1 VNDAPHARPARRDEA
16 STRLGVESVL
26 SALCVGLGVVLVGM
40 FAYAVLVRAKSPA
53 DAEWMTGAIR
63 DHVERARDG
72 LPIYA
77 APSARHV
84 AFVYPPLY
92 YWLSGALARFVSVS
106 AACRAVSVGST
117 LAAAAGVFA
126 MARSLGT
133 SRFWAA
139 CGALLYLGSYS
150 FTSFFFDLERVD
162 ALFVALVTWASVLS
176 LRARTTRALALAAG
190 LFGAAFLAKQMA
202 VAFVLVGAIGFA
214 LSGRRRDSLV
224 FLGAGALV
232 VVVEGVALHAATGGW
247 WTYYCLRVPRA
258 HGLDSRMI
266 TAFFVFDLAKG
277 FLLTLATAYAL
288 GVAGSRAR
296 GAWPARRGPS
306 EERESLVRGVPDRLV
321 PFGALLAAALLASAS
336 ARLHL
341 GGWPNV
347 IMPWTCFASV
357 AVAVLGDRV
366 DGHASSARVACR
378 GVLLLQLMGFVFDPT
393 DAIPRRAHE
402 EEARDVTQVVR
413 ELERGGEVVLVGR
426 GQVTSPRHLHLAA
439 LVDVLRAGG
448 ELPRDLVEG
457 LEARRYAAYIIDEPY
472 ELSFEPLLG
481 HKSELFALVMQNY
494 YFADRFDRDY
504 PEPAV
509 GFHAHPTWIL
519 KPRARPLPSASVQ
532 SLEHL
537 QTIEMG
543 LAEARMQIRKAGV
556 DPGVDDVEAR
566 AAALL
571 GLYGGARDQ

>member
-1 VNDAPHARPARRDEA
+1 MNDAPHPRPAQRDEA
-16 STRLGVESVL
+16 SKRLGLEEALFAL
-26 SALCVGLGVVLVGM
+26 SVGLGVVLVGM
-40 FAYAVLVRAKSPA
+40 FVFVVIARAKSPA

-92 YWLSGALARFVSVS
+92 YWLCGGLARVVSVA

-117 LAAAAGVFA
+117 FAAAAGVFA
-126 MARSLGT
+126 MARSLGA
-133 SRFWAA
+133 SRSWAA
-139 CGALLYLGSYS
+139 CGALVYLGSYA
-150 FTSFFFDLERVD
+150 FTSYFFDLERVD
-162 ALFVALVTWASVLS
+162 ALFVALVAWASVLTI
-176 LRARTTRALALAAG
+176 RARTARALAVAG
-190 LFGAAFLAKQMA
+190 ALFGVAFLAKQMA
-202 VAFVLVGAIGFA
+202 VAFIVVGAVGLA
-214 LSGRRRDSLV
+214 LSGRRRDALV
-224 FLGAGALV
+224 LFGAGALV
-232 VVVEGVALHAATGGW
+232 VLVEGLALHVATGGW

-258 HGLDSRMI
+258 HGVDSRMI
-266 TAFFVFDLAKG
+266 SAFFVLDLSKG
-277 FLLTLATAYAL
+277 FLLTFATAYAL
-288 GVAGSRAR
+288 GVAGARAR
-296 GAWPARRGPS
+296 GAWPTRRGAS
-306 EERESLVRGVPDRLV
+306 DERESLVRGVPDRLV

-357 AVAVLGDRV
+357 AVAILGDRA
-366 DGHASSARVACR
+366 DGGGRSARIAWR
-378 GVLLLQLMGFVFDPT
+378 GLVLLQLMGFAFDPT
-393 DAIPRRAHE
+393 DAAPRRAHE
-402 EEARDVTQVVR
+402 EEARDVTRVVR
-413 ELERGGEVVLVGR
+413 ELERAGEVVLVGR
-426 GQVTSPRHLHLAA
+426 GHVTSPRHLHLAA

-448 ELPRDLVEG
+448 ELPPDLVEA
-457 LEARRYAAYIIDEPY
+457 LQARRYAAYIIDEPY

-481 HKSELFALVMQNY
+481 HKSALFTLVMQNY

-519 KPRARPLPSASVQ
+519 KPRTRPLPSASVQ

-537 QTIEMG
+537 QTLEMG
-543 LAEARMQIRKAGV
+543 LAEARMQIRKAGA
-556 DPGVDDVEAR
+556 DPGPDDVEVR

-571 GLYGGARDQ
+571 GL